1 MVIRVLANSNSYLN
15 IRMLR
20 NGVFRSHDDD
30 ALNTKH
36 ILRQIK
42 VLSPDRNT
50 VDAFHIDLV

>member
-1 MVIRVLANSNSYLN
+1 MVIHLLANSNSYLH
-15 IRMLR
+15 IRMLW

-42 VLSPDRNT
+42 VLSPDRNIFE
-50 VDAFHIDLV
+50 ALHINLV